1 MEKVAEMTI
10 ARLDHCAALDQS
22 LKRVVANRLQH
33 PKARFALLGVNRHEG
48 LVRDVRQSVED
59 ARVFRRLVALGRRS
73 N

>member
-1 MEKVAEMTI
+1 
-10 ARLDHCAALDQS
+10 
-22 LKRVVANRLQH
+22 VANRLQH